1 MTREYPGNPARRDAI
16 QQEIADTIGLT
27 PARMRCTCG
36 LQPMLVS
43 VAYGLVRVAC
53 VCGFQGPNCKSEKKA
68 VNEWNNQVAGLFLE
82 SIR

>member
-16 QQEIADTIGLT
+16 QQEIADTVGLT
-27 PARMRCTCG
+27 PVRMRCSCG
-36 LQPMLVS
+36 RQPMLVS
-43 VAYGLVRVAC
+43 MSYGLVRVSC
-53 VCGFQGPNCKSEKKA
+53 VCGFLGPACRTEKKA